1 MNPSAH
7 IKVDGLS
14 WVKGSGG
21 YVPEGAVKGGYRS
34 GEGLYVGLVED
45 PDAKFRPA
53 KIARSAK
60 RANYHYQSTEKTSND
75 YLVLVCSPDAAV
87 DLKWIHATNGDIPQY
102 AVQGYRS
109 ELYIGRH
116 EASGELVVGEV
127 DKAEQVCIVV
137 TGLKAYS
144 FPDYEV
150 LCAIPKATDAAAA
163 TN

>member
-21 YVPEGAVKGGYRS
+21 YIPEGAVKGGYRS
-34 GEGLYVGLVED
+34 GGESLYVGLVEVD
-45 PDAKFRPA
+45 GKFRPA
-53 KIARSAK
+53 KVAGSSRGAS
-60 RANYHYQSTEKTSND
+60 YHYQSTEKKSND
-75 YLVLVCSPDAAV
+75 YLILVCNPDAAV
-87 DLKWIHATNGDIPQY
+87 DLKWIHATNGEIPQY

-116 EASGELVVGEV
+116 MQSGEQVVGEV
-127 DKAEQVCIVV
+127 DKAEQVCTVV
-137 TGLKAYS
+137 TQMKAHS

-150 LCAIPKATDAAAA
+150 LCAIPKATDAAA